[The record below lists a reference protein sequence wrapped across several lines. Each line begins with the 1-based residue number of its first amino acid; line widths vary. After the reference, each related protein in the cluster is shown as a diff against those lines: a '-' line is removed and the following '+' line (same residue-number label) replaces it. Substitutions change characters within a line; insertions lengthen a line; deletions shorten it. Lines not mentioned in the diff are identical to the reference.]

1 MNRCHRKA
9 LFLKRTVGLFSN
21 RCWTN
26 EPILWKDCLQE
37 PKIVYW
43 LFSPDN
49 SVLKR
54 GTSPGRLT
62 STSTRRRR
70 TSPPLTATRSI
81 SRKSCDELRERQHLY
96 VESSGRRRSRGI
108 AKDFQTVAKRPAR
121 FQEDLISYRQRRD
134 ISQTEQYSPPENP
147 SGAVWRS

>member
-1 MNRCHRKA
+1 M
-9 LFLKRTVGLFSN
+9 
-21 RCWTN
+21 
-26 EPILWKDCLQE
+26 
-37 PKIVYW
+37 
-43 LFSPDN
+43 
-49 SVLKR
+49 KR
-54 GTSPGRLT
+54 GTSPGRPT

-121 FQEDLISYRQRRD
+121 FQEEFISYKRRRD
-134 ISQTEQYSPPENP
+134 ISQIEKYSPPENL
-147 SGAVWRS
+147 SGAVLKKLAEPSPSSLWMKGKRHSLASLTDTELPESKHTTYV